1 MMVLMVKRKGKPENN
16 DANKYLFYFA
26 IFILV
31 FSLIVFSINV
41 IKISEITGR
50 ATGTTNLTIERLTSI
65 NFTTRIINW
74 STGAV
79 TPGKTVATLN
89 TATGT
94 VTNGNWTANSAGL
107 IIENNGNQNL
117 SIDLLAGKTVAA
129 FVGGGLGDYQ
139 YNVSNSEQ
147 GSCNATNGS
156 RVMGATSNYSV
167 GSFVNVNTTVET
179 TSGTRVCEIFRFE
192 DDRDVIRLDI
202 ILNITSTANIT
213 GFIGDVITATATAL

>member
-1 MMVLMVKRKGKPENN
+1 MVSIKKENSKS
-16 DANKYLFYFA
+16 DVLFVLSIFFLVLSIS
-26 IFILV
+26 IFIV
-31 FSLIVFSINV
+31 NIN
-41 IKISEITGR
+41 KTLDITGR
-50 ATGTTNLTIERLTSI
+50 ATGSLNLTIEDLTSI

-79 TPGKTVATLN
+79 TPGQTVATLN
-89 TATGT
+89 TATGA

-107 IIENNGNQNL
+107 IVENNGNQDISVDIL
-117 SIDLLAGKTVAA
+117 FGKTAAA

-156 RVMGATSNYSV
+156 RIMGATSNYSV

-192 DDRDVIRLDI
+192 DDGDVIRLDI
-202 ILNITSTANIT
+202 ILNITSTSNIT
-213 GFIGDVITATATAL
+213 GFIGDVVTATATGL

>member
-1 MMVLMVKRKGKPENN
+1 MVSIKKENSKS
-16 DANKYLFYFA
+16 DVLFVLSIFFLVLSIS
-26 IFILV
+26 IFIV
-31 FSLIVFSINV
+31 NIN
-41 IKISEITGR
+41 KTLDITGR
-50 ATGTTNLTIERLTSI
+50 ATGSLNLTIEDLTSI

-117 SIDLLAGKTVAA
+117 SIDLLAGKTAAA